1 MSEPSYETK
10 LRDRV
15 ALIALKRQDPHRG
28 TLGGQDAVGIADAF
42 MRERARRL
50 AAEQE
55 RAGEQ
60 AEAWRYFRRG
70 AEVRRVRAH
79 DVYELR
85 RNTWRLV
92 PHAPSEDWYAAAEE
106 GWHEI
111 TRAEAEAGMVDEPA
125 AEQERAGEYRYFKG
139 CVLVYRVRP
148 GQAHE
153 WWTGSGWH
161 MSSENLLT
169 AEKFVESEFDE
180 ITLDQLPAAA
190 RAALAS
196 KPERLLVKRQPCG
209 CVICTCEDE
218 EKCQG
223 CGSRHCGAHP
233 VGVFRDPVYVAPPP
247 ERAGE
252 R

>member
-60 AEAWRYFRRG
+60 AEAWRYFRSG
-70 AEVRRVRAH
+70 AEARRVRAH

-85 RNTWRLV
+85 RNTWRLT
-92 PHAPSEDWYAAAEE
+92 PHAPSEDWYAAAK

-125 AEQERAGEYRYFKG
+125 A
-139 CVLVYRVRP
+139 
-148 GQAHE
+148 
-153 WWTGSGWH
+153 
-161 MSSENLLT
+161 
-169 AEKFVESEFDE
+169 
-180 ITLDQLPAAA
+180 A

-196 KPERLLVKRQPCG
+196 KPEPREAEAVALLRAWVDGRESRYADTRAFLSRLDAAANAG
-209 CVICTCEDE
+209 
-218 EKCQG
+218 
-223 CGSRHCGAHP
+223 GA
-233 VGVFRDPVYVAPPP
+233 R
-247 ERAGE
+247 
-252 R
+252 